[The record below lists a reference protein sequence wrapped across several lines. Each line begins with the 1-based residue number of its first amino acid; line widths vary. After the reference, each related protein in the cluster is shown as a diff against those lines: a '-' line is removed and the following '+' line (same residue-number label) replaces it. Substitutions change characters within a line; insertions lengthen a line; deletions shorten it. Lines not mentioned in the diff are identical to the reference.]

1 MKTGKFLMHTE
12 SGILGEPLFSER
24 IALYYSVPASPAG
37 DKLKLKIRKSWVQFL
52 FGRFLFSFISFC
64 KAVHSSPPS

>member
-1 MKTGKFLMHTE
+1 MHTE

-24 IALYYSVPASPAG
+24 IALYYNALASPVS
-37 DKLKLKIRKSWVQFL
+37 DKLKLEIKKSWVQFL

-64 KAVHSSPPS
+64 KAVHASPPS